1 MSAPYCHQGRPSL
14 PAFSR
19 RTQSHS
25 SAAHPCTLLLQLVRR
40 IDVTVRDVRWSDSGE
55 LVAVLAE
62 SSFYILRYDSGAVEQ
77 AREEGTANEEDGIE
91 EAFELLSEVT
101 ERVRTGE
108 SLFCCLVCRVLSKAT
123 EFCGLHL
130 SRFLVSSRLKV
141 RLEGA
146 GVEQMRDW

>member
-1 MSAPYCHQGRPSL
+1 MGSSWLQAASACALLVPVRYEFSSPCWLATSAVCTGQAQTKAL
-14 PAFSR
+14 CCCPACM
-19 RTQSHS
+19 
-25 SAAHPCTLLLQLVRR
+25 PLLQLVRR

-55 LVAVLAE
+55 LVAILAE

-108 SLFCCLVCRVLSKAT
+108 PLLTS
-123 EFCGLHL
+123 
-130 SRFLVSSRLKV
+130 
-141 RLEGA
+141 
-146 GVEQMRDW
+146 